1 MFDLTHP
8 SPSVGAFRA
17 QPLTASEI
25 DAHTDCDRIW
35 ATIEEMRT
43 FARGEIGA
51 ADYSRDSWSD
61 GYAEGRCATADEAI
75 RHERDRLVAVL
86 SEKLGI
92 PAQQGAEIC
101 DVLAA
106 HLKARAAR

>member
-25 DAHTDCDRIW
+25 DAHPDCDRIW

-51 ADYSRDSWSD
+51 RQYSEDGWSQ
-61 GYAEGRCATADEAI
+61 GYTGGRSASADEAI
-75 RHERDRLVAVL
+75 RAERDRLVAALQERFGL
-86 SEKLGI
+86 SVSR
-92 PAQQGAEIC
+92 GAEIC

-106 HLKARAAR
+106 HFKARAAR